1 MTFDFKNQ
9 VVFVNGLYS
18 SKLSSVAENNL
29 KIVDLKQQGV
39 SITVQGI
46 LREPLHILY
55 VCSETQSLTPKTTIC
70 VEKFGNAQII
80 ELSRF
85 EGDVQNPIHSETNM
99 IVEESAELHHFSF
112 SLGGTF
118 TCHEVKVTLNGPHAF
133 VSLDGL
139 YIGKDKQRTEYQ
151 TVVHHAKPHA
161 VSRQLYKGIL
171 NDEARAV
178 FNGKI
183 IVDEGAV
190 FTDATQLNKNL
201 LLSKKAQID
210 TQPQLEIAN
219 NDVKCTHG
227 ATVGQMNPEEIFYFE
242 SRGIPKKIA
251 TGMLLHGFVDDV
263 LDRVTHA
270 ETRYNLGEL
279 LEERLFRDA
288 A

>member
-9 VVFVNGLYS
+9 AVFVNGLYS
-18 SKLSSVAENNL
+18 SKLSSFAENNL
-29 KIVDLKQQGV
+29 RIVELKQQGV
-39 SITVQGI
+39 SITVQGV

-55 VCSETQSLTPKTTIC
+55 VCSETQNLNPKTTIC
-70 VEKFGNAQII
+70 IEKFGKAQIV
-80 ELSRF
+80 ESSRF
-85 EGDVQNPIHSETNM
+85 EGSVQNPIHSETNVV
-99 IVEESAELHHFSF
+99 VEESAELHHFSF
-112 SLGGTF
+112 SLGGASNR
-118 TCHEVKVTLNGPHAF
+118 HEVKVTLNGPHAF
-133 VSLDGL
+133 ASLDGL
-139 YIGKDKQRTEYQ
+139 YIAKDNQRTEYQ
-151 TVVHHAKPHA
+151 TVVHHAKPHT

-171 NDEARAV
+171 NDEARAI

-227 ATVGQMNPEEIFYFE
+227 ATVGQMNPEEVFYFE
-242 SRGIPKKIA
+242 SRGIPKKTA

-263 LDRVTHA
+263 LDRVAHI
-270 ETRYNLGEL
+270 ETRGQLGEL